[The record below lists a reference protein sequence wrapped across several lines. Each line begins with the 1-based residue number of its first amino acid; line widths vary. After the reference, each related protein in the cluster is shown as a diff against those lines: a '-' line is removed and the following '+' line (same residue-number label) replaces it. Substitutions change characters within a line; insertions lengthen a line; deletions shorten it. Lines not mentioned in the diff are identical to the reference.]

1 MSKATQ
7 KIGTGVKAIGAG
19 LKMVSGG
26 DVPAYTLQ
34 FLTPS
39 GQHPANTSQ
48 TIVVPYV
55 ELGRDA
61 ECLVQFGKDTPMVS
75 SKHAAIEQRGPETIL
90 KQLSR
95 TNQTFING
103 RPVLEEWFLT
113 DGDEIQLSAT
123 GPRLRYVTGTVKTSG
138 IGLSQRIQ
146 LFARQSLRPYR
157 RALVTLL
164 VLFVAGAVLAA
175 YLIVRLRTDNHQLQR
190 AYQDIDRQTKAQRE
204 AIRKG
209 DSLFMADRRETANK
223 LAAANRENGTLQQEL
238 SGLKRALAKSRKTPP
253 PPAPAP
259 AAVIPAHAGELLPK
273 MIEQV
278 RRHVYFLKMY
288 LTVEGE
294 IERTYVGSG
303 TGFLL
308 SDGRFITARHCVQP
322 WAYTRLE
329 AKEKSDEMWLMV
341 NWLYYNR
348 PKAAIK
354 LELELTSPEN
364 KSIVLP
370 ADKFVVSDGQDLYYT
385 GIDVG
390 LGPGKIQV
398 ASLEDGTD
406 WAFCNVDTKSVV
418 GIPADPDAAGQLKT
432 GSVLH
437 ILGYTFGLG
446 NSGEAP
452 SPFYSTAN
460 VSQTGLIN
468 GLINVTN
475 LGFAQGNSGG
485 PVFVEKDG
493 KLVNVGLVSA
503 GNSTLGLVVPISA
516 IR

>member
-19 LKMVSGG
+19 LKMVGG
-26 DVPAYTLQ
+26 TDVPTYTLQ

-39 GQHPANTSQ
+39 EKHPVHSSQ
-48 TIVVPYV
+48 TIVVPYA
-55 ELGRDA
+55 ELGRDGN
-61 ECLVQFGKDTPMVS
+61 CLVQFGKDTPMVS

-90 KQLSR
+90 KQLSQ

-103 RPVLEEWFLT
+103 RPVLQEWFLT

-123 GPRLRYVTGTVKTSG
+123 GPRLRYVNSTAKTSG
-138 IGLSQRIQ
+138 IGLSKRIQ

-157 RALVTLL
+157 RALITLL
-164 VLFVAGAVLAA
+164 VLFVAGAAGAA
-175 YLIVRLRTDNHQLQR
+175 YLVVTLRTDNRQLQR
-190 AYQDIDRQTKAQRE
+190 AYQAIDQQTKAQQE
-204 AIRKG
+204 AIQKG
-209 DSLFMADRRETANK
+209 DSLFVAGRRETANK
-223 LAAANRENGTLQQEL
+223 LAAANRENGALQREL
-238 SGLKRALAKSRKTPP
+238 TGLKQALEKSRKTPP
-253 PPAPAP
+253 SPATAQPV
-259 AAVIPAHAGELLPK
+259 VIPANAGELLPK

-322 WAYTRLE
+322 WAYTKLE
-329 AKEKSDEMWLMV
+329 AKEKPDEMWLMV

-348 PKAAIK
+348 PKEAIK

-370 ADKFVVSDGQDLYYT
+370 AEKFVVSDGQDLYYT

-390 LGPGKIQV
+390 LGPGKIQL

-406 WAFCNVDTKSVV
+406 WAFCSVDTKSAV
-418 GIPADPDAAGQLKT
+418 GIPADPAEATQLKT
-432 GSVLH
+432 GTVVH

-475 LGFAQGNSGG
+475 LGFAQANSGG

-503 GNSTLGLVVPISA
+503 GNAELGLVVPINA
-516 IR
+516 IK